1 MMLYFTFK
9 FIDKLCFYSA
19 FHKTFDKWFAKFEI
33 PEVRYELQ
41 VLQVTQA

>member
-1 MMLYFTFK
+1 MLYFTFK
-9 FIDKLCFYSA
+9 LIDKLFTVS
-19 FHKTFDKWFAKFEI
+19 FTKLLTNGLRSSFEV